1 MEGDQSNPFGHVSPP
16 QHQNN
21 TGTTP
26 EFIAALTTSKAL
38 ASPGDRML
46 DPRPADSAARHHPK
60 GARLMTN
67 FVPCWPDDR
76 DYLDGRV
83 ELRLPPERGL
93 QASWDADILDV
104 NGVRPGTIIAVTDA
118 FDVRFRV
125 ELVGALWQCFCG
137 DWCFDIGFT
146 SIGDG
151 TNFDLANKLP
161 AGVLDKTGWKGC
173 DT

>member
-1 MEGDQSNPFGHVSPP
+1 
-16 QHQNN
+16 
-21 TGTTP
+21 
-26 EFIAALTTSKAL
+26 
-38 ASPGDRML
+38 
-46 DPRPADSAARHHPK
+46 
-60 GARLMTN
+60 MTN

-93 QASWDADILDV
+93 KAYWDVDILDV

-118 FDVRFRV
+118 FVVRFRV
-125 ELVGALWQCFCG
+125 ELVGALWHCFCG

-151 TNFDLANKLP
+151 TNFDLATKLP
-161 AGVLDKTGWKGC
+161 DGVLDVTGWKGC
-173 DT
+173 DTTCIEKCYTVPAGTIPAELCGTLYECGGKFAFKCY